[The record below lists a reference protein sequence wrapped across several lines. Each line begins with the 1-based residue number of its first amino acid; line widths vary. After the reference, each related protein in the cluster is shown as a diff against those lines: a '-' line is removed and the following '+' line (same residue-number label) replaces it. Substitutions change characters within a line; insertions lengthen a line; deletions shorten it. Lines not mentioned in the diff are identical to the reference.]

1 MRSNQEPAQ
10 DASTGQCLPDDRP
23 LRAPE
28 VAGPDPS
35 LADASSLLG
44 EIVENSPVAILVCDA
59 GGGVLLLNRE
69 AEALFGYPRQDL
81 LGRSIEMLVP
91 ANQRERHP
99 HLRAG
104 YLEAPSTHVMGQG
117 REVSAQRRD
126 GSLVPVEI
134 ALRPIEHGGA
144 LRVIAT
150 VADVS
155 ERKRMELEIRDA
167 RDVLEQRVQER
178 TLALEQALAANRILL
193 REIEARS
200 ADLELLSRQDPLTG
214 LANRRDFDQRLAMEI
229 ERSQR
234 QGLPLAAAMLDLD
247 HFKLVNDRCGH
258 AVGDAV
264 LRQVAELIRQHC
276 RRIDLVSRY
285 GGEEF
290 ALALPASSGAAAAML
305 CERIRA
311 AMLTFNWRSL
321 HPALESGVT
330 LSAGVSELHPGMNGE
345 GLLSAAD
352 DWLYAAKRAGRN
364 RVLPERGL
372 LVHSEAERPPEPEAD
387 PTPIPHPSTS

>member
-1 MRSNQEPAQ
+1 MRSHQEPAQ
-10 DASTGQCLPDDRP
+10 DPSSGPALPDIRP
-23 LRAPE
+23 SRAAGGP
-28 VAGPDPS
+28 GPDAS
-35 LADASSLLG
+35 LPDTSSLLG

-59 GGGVLLLNRE
+59 GGGILLLNRE

-81 LGRSIEMLVP
+81 LGRSIEILVP
-91 ANQRERHP
+91 ATQRERHP
-99 HLRAG
+99 QLRTG
-104 YLEAPSTHVMGQG
+104 YLDQPSTHVMGQG
-117 REVSAQRRD
+117 REVSAQRQD

-134 ALRPIEHGGA
+134 ALRPIEHGGE

-155 ERKRMELEIRDA
+155 ERKRMEREIREA

-193 REIEARS
+193 REIEAHS
-200 ADLELLSRQDPLTG
+200 AELELLSRQDPLTG

-264 LRQVAELIRQHC
+264 LRQVADLIRQHC

-311 AMLTFNWRSL
+311 AMLAFDWRSL
-321 HPALESGVT
+321 HPELEKGVT

-352 DWLYAAKRAGRN
+352 DWLYAAKRGGRN
-364 RVLPERGL
+364 RVMPEFALEARGE
-372 LVHSEAERPPEPEAD
+372 SERTHAPTADATPPTQPPA
-387 PTPIPHPSTS
+387 S